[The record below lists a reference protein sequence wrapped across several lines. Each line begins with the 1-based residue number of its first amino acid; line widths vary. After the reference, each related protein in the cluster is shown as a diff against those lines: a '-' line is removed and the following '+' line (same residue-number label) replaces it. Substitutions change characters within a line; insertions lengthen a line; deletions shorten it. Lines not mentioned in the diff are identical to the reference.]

1 MDALERTMGA
11 TAWLGSIGALGGVA
25 LLVISAS
32 LFSRLRR
39 LLEPDRPSSRAPDD
53 RRTAALEM
61 IASLAAAVGLLGTF
75 LALKADGGRLVPIFG
90 PALAGLVVFVFCQ
103 GALGLLR
110 SWSEP
115 VPPTPLPAP
124 APPERTGPL
133 PPPFSQAIGG
143 DPWPTEAT
151 RPPDGLPGASSP
163 RRPRRPA
170 APPIPLSRMDTVARA
185 LVMIGCMIGSVLVH
199 AAVFFIALRAH
210 AGSGPAKEP
219 ERAGVFAASIVPSP
233 RIPAPPPEE
242 IKKEEP
248 PPEPPKR
255 EPEPPKPEPPKTEAS
270 ETVAAAEP
278 PKSEATPEKPKA
290 DAPPAAPPPPP
301 PAETSE
307 PLAKKAEAES
317 PKPAAPPPPP
327 APRVSETSPPPAAPP
342 AAEPA
347 AAPPPKAG
355 AELPVLGF
363 GEPPKTREKTEPTAG
378 SDPRGTPTGIS
389 TLKDYRKFLAREMK
403 PGPAEGQYVPHL
415 RFSDNSTQENKE
427 ITRYFGMELIA
438 YPKNQKFYVYIS
450 PDQDVFSRSNDFSY
464 IHNFSS
470 RTIFR
475 SSPYF
480 DALRAE
486 AAKRVGVPAESLV
499 VAQLLKP
506 ASAAYI
512 GWKESECARRAGV
525 TLDTV
530 EACDATF
537 AKTPFGVWI
546 VRIDRLVLKDGR
558 TLSVEDFEW
567 GRVAPAAGGDK

>member
-1 MDALERTMGA
+1 
-11 TAWLGSIGALGGVA
+11 
-25 LLVISAS
+25 
-32 LFSRLRR
+32 
-39 LLEPDRPSSRAPDD
+39 
-53 RRTAALEM
+53 
-61 IASLAAAVGLLGTF
+61 
-75 LALKADGGRLVPIFG
+75 
-90 PALAGLVVFVFCQ
+90 
-103 GALGLLR
+103 
-110 SWSEP
+110 
-115 VPPTPLPAP
+115 
-124 APPERTGPL
+124 
-133 PPPFSQAIGG
+133 
-143 DPWPTEAT
+143 
-151 RPPDGLPGASSP
+151 
-163 RRPRRPA
+163 
-170 APPIPLSRMDTVARA
+170 
-185 LVMIGCMIGSVLVH
+185 
-199 AAVFFIALRAH
+199 
-210 AGSGPAKEP
+210 
-219 ERAGVFAASIVPSP
+219 
-233 RIPAPPPEE
+233 
-242 IKKEEP
+242 
-248 PPEPPKR
+248 
-255 EPEPPKPEPPKTEAS
+255 
-270 ETVAAAEP
+270 
-278 PKSEATPEKPKA
+278 
-290 DAPPAAPPPPP
+290 
-301 PAETSE
+301 
-307 PLAKKAEAES
+307 
-317 PKPAAPPPPP
+317 
-327 APRVSETSPPPAAPP
+327 
-342 AAEPA
+342 
-347 AAPPPKAG
+347 
-355 AELPVLGF
+355 
-363 GEPPKTREKTEPTAG
+363 
-378 SDPRGTPTGIS
+378 
-389 TLKDYRKFLAREMK
+389 MK